1 MKTMTTTA
9 PRQYSLPMS
18 RSYPANGRS
27 RNASITISK
36 LPGDDHM
43 WGEFQMTVSYQNWT
57 GGTWLE
63 VFQRDE
69 FFTVEA
75 AIEAAKEIANYFKG

>member
-1 MKTMTTTA
+1 MKTTTT
-9 PRQYSLPMS
+9 RKYSLPMS

-27 RNASITISK
+27 RNASITISE
-36 LPGDDHM
+36 LPGGDHM
-43 WGEFQMTVSYQNWT
+43 YGAFQVTACHQNWT
-57 GGTWLE
+57 GGEWLE

-75 AIEAAKEIANYFKG
+75 AIESAQDIALYFKS